1 MKNNILIDQLHD
13 QIIDQLHD
21 HIYNSQLLTT
31 LEACIELK
39 LSKDTIYRYINSGK
53 LNAVKIG
60 NQYRIKRSELQNLIQ

>member
-1 MKNNILIDQLHD
+1 MKNNIL
-13 QIIDQLHD
+13 IDQLHD

-60 NQYRIKRSELQNLIQ
+60 NHYRIRRSELQNLIQ